1 MMSNNFDSDII
12 LAPAKINLHLNITG
26 IFADG
31 RHELDTSFAF
41 VDVYD
46 TLHMTASRKLS
57 VSCSIA
63 SLSGEKNLVYQ
74 VLKALK
80 EKYRVQQ
87 GLDIYIDKKL
97 PAEAG
102 LGGGSSDA
110 ASALLTA
117 NQRWGLQLS
126 KQELIDFSASFGADI
141 PCFLFGKASLAT
153 GIGEKLT
160 SYPDTMPSTH
170 ICLARPNKGLSTKEV
185 FQHFDNQEINR
196 NRLFLKDKNRQN
208 QTQKKVS
215 KPPKAQIPLTH
226 QASADTMRAASQG
239 KVSIGENVLEESAIA
254 LLPEVGLLLQAM
266 RQKADLAWMSGS
278 GSTCI
283 ALCSTQ
289 QQAILLADDLQQ
301 KGLVSWTHAGR
312 LLNKHPA
319 FVNNIGA

>member
-1 MMSNNFDSDII
+1 MTSTAFNSDIV

-26 IFADG
+26 ILPDG
-31 RHELDTSFAF
+31 RHALDTSFAF
-41 VDVYD
+41 VDVCD
-46 TLHMTASRKLS
+46 TLHITASKQLS
-57 VSCSIA
+57 VDCSIT
-63 SLSGEKNLVYQ
+63 SLSGEKNLVFQ
-74 VLKALK
+74 VLQALK
-80 EKYRVQQ
+80 EKYHVQQ
-87 GLDIYIDKKL
+87 GLNVYIDKKL

-110 ASALLTA
+110 ASALLAA
-117 NQRWGLQLS
+117 NQRWELQLS
-126 KQELIDFSASFGADI
+126 KQELINFSASFGADI

-160 SYPDTMPSTH
+160 PYPEAMPSSY
-170 ICLARPNKGLSTKEV
+170 ICLARPTKGLSTKEV
-185 FQHFDNQEINR
+185 FQHFDKQEKGLN
-196 NRLFLKDKNRQN
+196 LLLLKDNN
-208 QTQKKVS
+208 
-215 KPPKAQIPLTH
+215 KPSETKIEARKLCEKQSPLTH

-266 RQKADLAWMSGS
+266 RQKANLAWMSGS

-289 QQAILLADDLQQ
+289 QQAILLANDLQQ
-301 KGLVSWTHAGR
+301 KGFASWTHAGR

-319 FVNNIGA
+319 FVK

>member
-1 MMSNNFDSDII
+1 MTSSNFDSNIV

-41 VDVYD
+41 VDVCD
-46 TLHMTASRKLS
+46 TLHITASKQLS

-63 SLSGEKNLVYQ
+63 SLSGEKNLVFQ
-74 VLKALK
+74 VLQALK
-80 EKYRVQQ
+80 EKYPVQQ
-87 GLDIYIDKKL
+87 GLDVYIDKKL

-110 ASALLTA
+110 ASAILAA

-141 PCFLFGKASLAT
+141 PCFLFGEASLAT
-153 GIGEKLT
+153 GIGDKLMP
-160 SYPDTMPSTH
+160 YPEALPSTH
-170 ICLARPNKGLSTKEV
+170 LCLARPSKGLSTKEV
-185 FQHFDNQEINR
+185 FQHFDNQESNR
-196 NRLFLKDKNRQN
+196 NRLFLKDKNRHN
-208 QTQKKVS
+208 QIKKEACKLHKTQS
-215 KPPKAQIPLTH
+215 PLTH

-239 KVSIGENVLEESAIA
+239 KVSIGENALEESAIA

-301 KGLVSWTHAGR
+301 KGLASWTHAGR
-312 LLNKHPA
+312 LLDKHPA